1 MAKQTPRASIL
12 SSIPM
17 FSGLSKKELA
27 SIQRMMSK
35 IPIDAGSE
43 FIKQGTV
50 GREAFIIVS
59 GNASVWKD
67 GKLIAS
73 VGPGSVIGEMALLSG
88 TPRNATVKA
97 ENDLMVEVLGSREF
111 SAFLDANIAGSS
123 PWICSG
129 IFSADAFHKNGPW
142 IFSVGGAHT
151 RCTMQDPLKN

>member
-67 GKLIAS
+67 DKLVAS

-97 ENDLMVEVLGSREF
+97 ESDLMVEVLGSREF
-111 SAFLDANIAGSS
+111 SAFLDANIAVTRKVLKSTITRLMEAESS
-123 PWICSG
+123 LLG
-129 IFSADAFHKNGPW
+129 
-142 IFSVGGAHT
+142 
-151 RCTMQDPLKN
+151 

>member
-1 MAKQTPRASIL
+1 MAKLTPRASIL

-67 GKLIAS
+67 DKLVAS
-73 VGPGSVIGEMALLSG
+73 VGPGSVIGEMALL
-88 TPRNATVKA
+88 
-97 ENDLMVEVLGSREF
+97 
-111 SAFLDANIAGSS
+111 
-123 PWICSG
+123 
-129 IFSADAFHKNGPW
+129 
-142 IFSVGGAHT
+142 
-151 RCTMQDPLKN
+151 